1 MRIFYIPLVLAL
13 LLIIAIDWLIY
24 RKLKKSQRW
33 KKGWRRAHVATALP
47 LTAGMICLPFI
58 PHGSASNQVLTFI
71 MWFLFI
77 FYSFVTIKFV
87 AFAIYSLSWVK
98 SLPEWGKKF
107 VRIAA
112 IATAAILAVIVFF
125 AVAVTPYRYEV
136 NRVTIE
142 FENLPKA
149 FDGYTIAQFSDSH
162 LGTYGDDT
170 TFVAKYTQ
178 AINNLKPDMICFTG
192 DLVNRRTEEAK
203 PFVPQLKRLHA
214 PDGVLAILGNHD
226 YDDYSDWDTEKLK
239 LADQQALRRLE
250 EECGWTLV
258 DNRHL
263 FIRHGSD
270 SIAIIGTG
278 NYGGSS
284 KNNPTYGKLESSY
297 PNLNDSCFKIL
308 LQHNPEVWSQIVV
321 GKTNVDLTLAGHT
334 HAMQI
339 MFKMFGLRL
348 SPARLKFKHW
358 GGLYNEGKQQLYV
371 NIGMGMVGIPMRA
384 GATPEITLITLK
396 RK

>member
-107 VRIAA
+107 VRFAA

-178 AINNLKPDMICFTG
+178 AINDLKPDMICFTG
-192 DLVNRRTEEAK
+192 DLVNRRTEEAR

-339 MFKMFGLRL
+339 MFKVFGLRL

>member
-1 MRIFYIPLVLAL
+1 MPAL
-13 LLIIAIDWLIY
+13 HSA
-24 RKLKKSQRW
+24 RKRQQP
-33 KKGWRRAHVATALP
+33 GAHLY
-47 LTAGMICLPFI
+47 
-58 PHGSASNQVLTFI
+58 H
-71 MWFLFI
+71 
-77 FYSFVTIKFV
+77 V

-107 VRIAA
+107 VRFAA

-178 AINNLKPDMICFTG
+178 AINDLKPDMICFTG

>member
-13 LLIIAIDWLIY
+13 LIIVAVDWLIY

-58 PHGSASNQVLTFI
+58 PHGSASNQMLTFI

-107 VRIAA
+107 VRFAA
-112 IATAAILAVIVFF
+112 FASAAILAVILFF

-149 FDGYTIAQFSDSH
+149 FDGYTIAQFSDAH

-178 AINNLKPDMICFTG
+178 AINDLKADMICFTG

-214 PDGVLAILGNHD
+214 PDGVFAILGNHD
-226 YDDYSDWDTEKLK
+226 YDDYSDWETKKLK
-239 LADQQALRRLE
+239 LADQQALRLLE

-258 DNRHL
+258 DNRHQ
-263 FIRHGSD
+263 FISHDGD

-284 KNNPTYGKLESSY
+284 KNNPDYGKLESSY

-308 LQHNPEVWSQIVV
+308 LQHNPEVWQPMVV

-339 MFKMFGLRL
+339 MFNIFGHRL
-348 SPARLKFKHW
+348 SPARLKFKQW
-358 GGLYNEGKQQLYV
+358 GGLYNEGRQQLYV
-371 NIGMGMVGIPMRA
+371 NIGMGMVGIPIRA

>member
-24 RKLKKSQRW
+24 RKLKKSHRW

-107 VRIAA
+107 VRFAA

-178 AINNLKPDMICFTG
+178 AINDLKPDMICFTG

-339 MFKMFGLRL
+339 MFKVFGLRL

>member
-107 VRIAA
+107 VRFAA
-112 IATAAILAVIVFF
+112 IATAAILAIIVFF

-178 AINNLKPDMICFTG
+178 AINDLKPDMICFTG

>member
-107 VRIAA
+107 VRFAA

-178 AINNLKPDMICFTG
+178 AINDLKPDMICFTG

-284 KNNPTYGKLESSY
+284 KNNPTYGKLDSSY

-339 MFKMFGLRL
+339 MFKVFGLRL

>member
-107 VRIAA
+107 VRFAA

-149 FDGYTIAQFSDSH
+149 FDGYTMAQFSDSH

-178 AINNLKPDMICFTG
+178 AINDLKPDMICFTG

-339 MFKMFGLRL
+339 MFKVFGLRL

>member
-13 LLIIAIDWLIY
+13 VIIIALDWLIY

-58 PHGSASNQVLTFI
+58 PHGSASNQMLTFI

-98 SLPEWGKKF
+98 SLPAWGKKF
-107 VRIAA
+107 VRFAA
-112 IATAAILAVIVFF
+112 FASAAILVAILFF

-149 FDGYTIAQFSDSH
+149 FNGYTIAQFSDSH

-178 AINNLKPDMICFTG
+178 AINDLKADLICFTG

-258 DNRHL
+258 DNLHL

>member
-107 VRIAA
+107 VRFAA

-178 AINNLKPDMICFTG
+178 AINDLKPDMICFTG
-192 DLVNRRTEEAK
+192 DLVNRRTEEAR

>member
-107 VRIAA
+107 VRFAS

-178 AINNLKPDMICFTG
+178 AINDLKPDMICFTG

-284 KNNPTYGKLESSY
+284 KNNPTYGKLENSY

-339 MFKMFGLRL
+339 MFKVFGLRL

>member
-107 VRIAA
+107 VRFAA

-178 AINNLKPDMICFTG
+178 AINDLKPDMICFTG

>member
-33 KKGWRRAHVATALP
+33 KKGWRHAHVATALP

-107 VRIAA
+107 VRFAA

-178 AINNLKPDMICFTG
+178 AIYDLKPDMICFTG

>member
-87 AFAIYSLSWVK
+87 VFAIYSLSWVK

-107 VRIAA
+107 VRFAA

-149 FDGYTIAQFSDSH
+149 FDGYTIAQFSDTH

-178 AINNLKPDMICFTG
+178 AINDLKPDMICFTG

-250 EECGWTLV
+250 EECGWTLF

-284 KNNPTYGKLESSY
+284 KNNPTYGKLENSY

>member
-1 MRIFYIPLVLAL
+1 MRIFYIPLILAL

-87 AFAIYSLSWVK
+87 TFAIYSLSWVK

-107 VRIAA
+107 VRFAA

-178 AINNLKPDMICFTG
+178 AINDLKPDMICFTG

-239 LADQQALRRLE
+239 LADQQALRQLE

-348 SPARLKFKHW
+348 SPARLKFDHW

>member
-107 VRIAA
+107 VRFAA

-178 AINNLKPDMICFTG
+178 AINDLKPDMICFTG
-192 DLVNRRTEEAK
+192 DLVNRRTEEAR

-308 LQHNPEVWSQIVV
+308 LQHNPEVWPQIVV

-339 MFKMFGLRL
+339 MFKVFGLRL

>member
-107 VRIAA
+107 VRFAA

-178 AINNLKPDMICFTG
+178 AINDLKPDMICFTG
-192 DLVNRRTEEAK
+192 DLVNRRTEEAR

-284 KNNPTYGKLESSY
+284 KNNPTYGKLENSY

-339 MFKMFGLRL
+339 MFKVFGLRL

>member
-107 VRIAA
+107 VRFAA

-178 AINNLKPDMICFTG
+178 AINDLKPDMICFTG

-339 MFKMFGLRL
+339 MFKVFGLRL

>member
-1 MRIFYIPLVLAL
+1 MRIFYIPLVFAL

-107 VRIAA
+107 VRFAA

-178 AINNLKPDMICFTG
+178 AINDLKPDMICFTG
-192 DLVNRRTEEAK
+192 DLVNRRTEEAR

-339 MFKMFGLRL
+339 MFKVFGLRL

>member
-24 RKLKKSQRW
+24 RKLKKSHRW

-107 VRIAA
+107 VRFAA

-178 AINNLKPDMICFTG
+178 AINDLKPDMICFTG
-192 DLVNRRTEEAK
+192 DLVNQRTEEAK

-371 NIGMGMVGIPMRA
+371 NIGMGMVGIPMRV

>member
-107 VRIAA
+107 VRFAA

-178 AINNLKPDMICFTG
+178 AINDLKPDMICFTG

-203 PFVPQLKRLHA
+203 LFVPQLKRLHA

-339 MFKMFGLRL
+339 MFKVFGLRL

>member
-107 VRIAA
+107 VRFAA
-112 IATAAILAVIVFF
+112 ITTAAILAVIVFF

-149 FDGYTIAQFSDSH
+149 FDGYTIAQFSDTH

-178 AINNLKPDMICFTG
+178 AINDLKPDMICFTG

-339 MFKMFGLRL
+339 MFKVFGLRL

>member
-24 RKLKKSQRW
+24 RKLKKSHRW

-107 VRIAA
+107 VRFAA
-112 IATAAILAVIVFF
+112 IATAAILAVIVSF
-125 AVAVTPYRYEV
+125 AVAVMPYRYEV

-142 FENLPKA
+142 FDNLPQA

-178 AINNLKPDMICFTG
+178 AINDLKPDMICFTG

-284 KNNPTYGKLESSY
+284 KNNPTYGKLENSY

>member
-107 VRIAA
+107 VRFAA

-178 AINNLKPDMICFTG
+178 AINDLKPDMICFTG
-192 DLVNRRTEEAK
+192 DLVNRRTEEAR

-226 YDDYSDWDTEKLK
+226 YDDYSDWNTEKLK

-284 KNNPTYGKLESSY
+284 KNNPTYGKLDSSY

-339 MFKMFGLRL
+339 MFKVFGLRL

>member
-24 RKLKKSQRW
+24 RKLKKSHRW

-107 VRIAA
+107 VRFAA
-112 IATAAILAVIVFF
+112 IATAAILAVIMFF
-125 AVAVTPYRYEV
+125 AVAVTRYEV

-178 AINNLKPDMICFTG
+178 AINDLKPDMICFTG

-203 PFVPQLKRLHA
+203 PFVPQLKRRHA

-297 PNLNDSCFKIL
+297 HYLNDSCFKIL

>member
-1 MRIFYIPLVLAL
+1 MLKFIYLVC
-13 LLIIAIDWLIY
+13 IY

-47 LTAGMICLPFI
+47 LTAGMRCLPFI

-107 VRIAA
+107 VRFAA

-149 FDGYTIAQFSDSH
+149 FDGYTIAQFSDAH

-178 AINNLKPDMICFTG
+178 AINDLKPNMICFTG

-203 PFVPQLKRLHA
+203 PFIPQLKRLHA

-226 YDDYSDWDTEKLK
+226 YDDYSDWDTQKLK

-284 KNNPTYGKLESSY
+284 KHNPDYGKLESSY

-308 LQHNPEVWSQIVV
+308 LQHNPEVWSQMVV
-321 GKTNVDLTLAGHT
+321 DKTNVDLTLAGHT

-348 SPARLKFKHW
+348 SPARFKFKHW
-358 GGLYNEGKQQLYV
+358 AGLYNEGRQQLYV
-371 NIGMGMVGIPMRA
+371 NIGMGMVGIPMRV

>member
-13 LLIIAIDWLIY
+13 VIIIALDWLIY

-58 PHGSASNQVLTFI
+58 PHGSASNQMLTFI

-98 SLPEWGKKF
+98 SLPAWGKKF
-107 VRIAA
+107 VRFAA
-112 IATAAILAVIVFF
+112 FASAAILVAILFF

-178 AINNLKPDMICFTG
+178 AINDLKADLICFTG

-258 DNRHL
+258 DNLHL